1 MPRIRCH
8 YADCVFLD
16 EGYCAAAAIE
26 LDSEEGCLT
35 YSPSGDGGAEVS
47 WDEDTDLEEDWGE
60 AGFGP
65 AGEDDDDDDDWEAG
79 EDEEFDDD

>member
-26 LDSEEGCLT
+26 LDPEEGCLT
-35 YSPSGDGGAEVS
+35 YSPSGDGGAEA
-47 WDEDTDLEEDWGE
+47 WGGNDADLEEDWGE

-65 AGEDDDDDDDWEAG
+65 AGEDDDEDDWDAEDDDDFSD
-79 EDEEFDDD
+79 ED